1 MRFGITI
8 LPEHRWS
15 VAEPLW
21 QRAEG
26 YGFDHT
32 WTYDHLVWAGL
43 PDSPWFGALPTL
55 TAAAMATSTIR
66 LGTFVS
72 SPNYR
77 HPYVFLRDLLA
88 LEDISGGRLICGL
101 GTGGDLDAG
110 ILGEERPLKERVDRF
125 HEFVEV
131 LDRLFCEDHVSHE
144 GRHYRTVDAR
154 TLPGPV
160 QESRVP
166 FVIAAN
172 GPRSLRLAAAH
183 GQGWVTFGKG
193 GETMDE
199 WWAGI
204 AELSAKLDEAEA
216 AAARATP
223 LDRYLSLDGAPRFSL
238 ESADLFTEMVGRAGE
253 LGFTDVVTHWPR
265 PDGVYAG
272 TEAVLE
278 EVAGLLPVPQMT
290 VRPSPL
296 LWRHPSRTLMPRGL
310 IDAAQVGQKSRGPV
324 R

>member
-15 VAEPLW
+15 VAQPLW
-21 QRAEG
+21 QRAEE
-26 YGFDHT
+26 YGFDHA

-88 LEDISGGRLICGL
+88 LDVISGGRLVCGL

-131 LDRLFCEDHVSHE
+131 LDRLFLEDHVSHE
-144 GRHYRTVDAR
+144 GSHYRTIDAR
-154 TLPGPV
+154 TLPGSLQQP
-160 QESRVP
+160 RVP
-166 FVIAAN
+166 FLIAAN

-193 GETMDE
+193 GETMDD

-204 AELSAKLDEAEA
+204 AELSARLDEAEA

-238 ESADLFTEMVGRAGE
+238 ESAELFSEMVGRAAE
-253 LGFTDVVTHWPR
+253 LGFTDAVTHWPR
-265 PDGVYAG
+265 AEGVYAG
-272 TEAVLE
+272 SEAVLE
-278 EVAGLLPVPQMT
+278 DVAARLTAL
-290 VRPSPL
+290 R
-296 LWRHPSRTLMPRGL
+296 
-310 IDAAQVGQKSRGPV
+310 
-324 R
+324 

>member
-15 VAEPLW
+15 VAQPLW
-21 QRAEG
+21 QRAEE
-26 YGFDHT
+26 YGFDHA

-88 LEDISGGRLICGL
+88 LDDISGGRLVCGL

-110 ILGEERPLKERVDRF
+110 ILGEERSLKERVDRF

-131 LDRLFCEDHVSHE
+131 LDRLFLEDHVSHD
-144 GRHYRTVDAR
+144 GSHYRTIDAR
-154 TLPGPV
+154 TLPGSLQQP
-160 QESRVP
+160 RVP
-166 FVIAAN
+166 FLIAAN

-193 GETMDE
+193 GETMDD

-204 AELSAKLDEAEA
+204 AELSARLDEAEA

-238 ESADLFTEMVGRAGE
+238 ESAELFSEMVGRAAE
-253 LGFTDVVTHWPR
+253 LGFTDAVTHWPR
-265 PDGVYAG
+265 AEGVYAG
-272 TEAVLE
+272 SEAVLE
-278 EVAGLLPVPQMT
+278 DVAARLTAL
-290 VRPSPL
+290 R
-296 LWRHPSRTLMPRGL
+296 
-310 IDAAQVGQKSRGPV
+310 
-324 R
+324 

>member
-15 VAEPLW
+15 EAEPLW
-21 QRAEG
+21 RRAEE
-26 YGFDHT
+26 YGFDHA

-43 PDSPWFGALPTL
+43 QDSTWFGALPTL

-88 LEDISGGRLICGL
+88 LEDISNGRLICGL
-101 GTGGDLDAG
+101 GTGGDLDAA

-125 HEFVEV
+125 HEFVDV
-131 LDRLFCEDHVSHE
+131 LDRLFREDHVTHDGSHF
-144 GRHYRTVDAR
+144 RTVDAR
-154 TLPGPV
+154 TLPGSV
-160 QESRVP
+160 QQPRVP

-183 GQGWVTFGKG
+183 GQGWVTYGKG
-193 GETMDE
+193 GETLDQ
-199 WWAGI
+199 WWTGI
-204 AELSAKLDEAEA
+204 AELSAKLDDAEGA
-216 AAARATP
+216 AGRRVP

-238 ESADLFTEMVGRAGE
+238 ESVELFTEMVGRAGE
-253 LGFTDVVTHWPR
+253 LGFTDAVTHWPR
-265 PDGVYAG
+265 AEGVYAG
-272 TEAVLE
+272 SQAVLE
-278 EVAGLLPVPQMT
+278 QVAGLLPSL
-290 VRPSPL
+290 R
-296 LWRHPSRTLMPRGL
+296 
-310 IDAAQVGQKSRGPV
+310 
-324 R
+324 